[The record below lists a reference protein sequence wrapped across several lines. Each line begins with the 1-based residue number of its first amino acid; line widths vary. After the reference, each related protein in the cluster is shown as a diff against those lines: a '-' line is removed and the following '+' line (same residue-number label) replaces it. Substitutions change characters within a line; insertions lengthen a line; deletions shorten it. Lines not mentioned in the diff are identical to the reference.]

1 MCELAEEKFV
11 IQIVSYSKKSTVAF
25 STVRS
30 AGFIVLEIKTWPK
43 GVNYSENVWR
53 NTKCDHWILS

>member
-25 STVRS
+25 STLLDLLVS
-30 AGFIVLEIKTWPK
+30 
-43 GVNYSENVWR
+43 
-53 NTKCDHWILS
+53 